1 MDLKNRE
8 DRIGK
13 YLTPFLND
21 YIFDE
26 LSDNYLQKS
35 GLADILSG
43 VPVPIRKNEIE
54 SISTL
59 SIAKAMAFVIGCD
72 PKFEYSTNYISYI
85 LRVSDK
91 RFASGLIAEGVE
103 WAQKRDY
110 DYACVQFRAAMMI
123 DPDNIDAV
131 YCYGRALRDAY
142 ETADEEDFIARFKL
156 ESIEAFEEVTM
167 KKPDHADAFYFL
179 GYGYINLG
187 LYVKAK
193 LTWQEFMALSGDEE
207 KKKEIQALLDNLDDP
222 VRIEEGYNKIISGR
236 FEEGVDIL
244 SEYKDSRYKDWWP
257 LWYYLGVASMELGKV
272 EEAAGYFKAV
282 LKLSPSNQETMKEL
296 VKAYELLGDEEMARK
311 YRKKISVV
319 AENAEKDRIEAL
331 ERENSSGGKIS

>member
-13 YLTPFLND
+13 YLAPFLND

-43 VPVPIRKNEIE
+43 VPIPIRKNEIE

-72 PKFEYSTNYISYI
+72 PKFEYSTNYIAYI
-85 LRVSDK
+85 LRISDK
-91 RFASGLIAEGVE
+91 SFARGLVAEGVE

-156 ESIEAFEEVTM
+156 ESIEAFEEVTLR
-167 KKPDHADAFYFL
+167 KPDFADAYYFL

-193 LTWQEFMALSGDEE
+193 LTWQDFIKLSDDLE
-207 KKKEIQALLDNLDDP
+207 KKKEIQALLDKLDDP

-236 FEEGVDIL
+236 FEEGERIL
-244 SEYKDSRYKDWWP
+244 SEYKESPYKDWWP
-257 LWYYLGVASMELGKV
+257 LWYYLGVAAMELGKT
-272 EEAAGYFKAV
+272 EEAIEDFKAA

-296 VKAYELLGDEEMARK
+296 VRAYEQLGDEEMAEK
-311 YRKKISVV
+311 YRKKINIV
-319 AENAEKDRIEAL
+319 AENAEKDRIEAMEGADPDGRKL
-331 ERENSSGGKIS
+331 S